1 MIFGKAVD
9 IAIHSNLK
17 ENKKFILMGLGVSYG
32 NKPFFSNFPSRV
44 LETLSFRIIFYRY
57 GNWTS
62 FTRF

>member
-32 NKPFFSNFPSRV
+32 NKPFFQ
-44 LETLSFRIIFYRY
+44 IFHQ
-57 GNWTS
+57 G
-62 FTRF
+62 F